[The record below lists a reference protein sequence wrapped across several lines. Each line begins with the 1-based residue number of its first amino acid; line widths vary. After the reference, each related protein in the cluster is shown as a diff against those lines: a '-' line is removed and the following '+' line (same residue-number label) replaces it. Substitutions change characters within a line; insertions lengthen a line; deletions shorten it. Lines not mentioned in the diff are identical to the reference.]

1 MYKLKPF
8 VAKWF
13 IIRYISMKTL
23 KTLFVAVFLLVSTQA
38 TLAVTAGE
46 LTTSSASNVAC
57 TMDAK
62 LCPDG
67 VTYVGRVAPKCEF
80 AACPNVSPCVDIK
93 TDLRV
98 NSTDATTGGDVT
110 KLQTFLAPQYL
121 KVEPTGRFLGLTRA
135 AVVDF
140 QKQYGI
146 SPAFGNVGPITRAKI
161 KELTCGGGGSQTLH
175 INSIEPSIAKVG
187 QTVALSGPGLNSGG
201 DFILFD
207 GHRIET
213 DGSKALN
220 RVGFVVPEY
229 ITNTINCIT
238 TPCPLGFSKKVVP
251 GTYTVQVVNN
261 LGTTN
266 TVKLTVIDSTIS
278 PSDTIKISRVEPS
291 AAKVGASAII
301 YGYNLFR
308 PETRIL
314 FDGMSIPGKPVYTK
328 MAGNFNSALEFVVPG
343 AIIHTINCITTPC
356 PQPLPVPIVPGTY
369 ELAVDNKYGR
379 DSVKFEVLS
388 ETVGGKPYLSYLNP
402 TQGSIGTEVAIFG
415 QNINTGNEKIYF
427 GGSLVPSTSLVT
439 DRKGVIRFKVPQSIT
454 PCGYD
459 DSVLCRMVAQ
469 QVTPGKYD
477 VVVKNK
483 EGISNTLTFTVTS
496 GTVVSAPKLYS
507 LTPSAG
513 SVGREVVIKGEG
525 INVGSDQIYFG
536 GSRVTPTLSSD
547 AADIVNTLRFK
558 VPSEITPC
566 GVNWQ
571 QMCEI
576 ATKPV
581 VPGLY
586 EVVVVNKNGTSNALN
601 FTVTSGSVQVP
612 IITSLSPQSGPV
624 DTRVTVYGSNI
635 DTGAEYVLF
644 AGYRLP
650 VDGAKVAGRVSFI
663 VPRELAHPCVQ
674 LKPTDPCPA
683 VMVRL
688 VTPGNYTVAVG
699 NANGVSTN
707 LNFTVTGTVSTDLV
721 ITSFYATDY
730 TFTNGN
736 AVGLGRKLVWTTT
749 GAQSCEASGAWS
761 GSKPTNGEH
770 VIGFMSQPLTYTLTC
785 YNNKGISVTKSVT
798 DPATGTTQVPVISTV
813 FPSSVSV
820 GTEVSLTGE
829 RLNTG
834 NAKIV
839 FGSGYITPNPTRSS
853 DSVLVFTIP
862 AMMPRYCAP
871 GLYCTDDM
879 ISVNPGTYDV
889 KVINSFGTSNAKSV
903 SVVASTALTPSIS
916 AISPSVGGT
925 NVQVT
930 LSGSNF
936 NPSSDYVWFG
946 SLKIAPNRNTG
957 YTNALTFTVPTTLF
971 QCDVKPGEE
980 CLARYEPTPA
990 GYYQIKVENSAG
1002 RISNAVNYQVTG
1014 GSSF

>member
-1 MYKLKPF
+1 
-8 VAKWF
+8 
-13 IIRYISMKTL
+13 MKTL
-23 KTLFVAVFLLVSTQA
+23 KILFASAFLLVSTQVA
-38 TLAVTAGE
+38 LAVTVGE
-46 LTTSSASNVAC
+46 LTTSSASAVAC
-57 TMDAK
+57 TMDVK

-67 VTYVGRVAPKCEF
+67 VTYVGRTAPKCEF
-80 AACPNVSPCVDIK
+80 AACPSVSPCVDLK

-98 NSTDATTGGDVT
+98 NSTDIATGGDVT
-110 KLQTFLAPQYL
+110 KLQRFLAPQYL

-135 AVVDF
+135 AIVDF

-161 KELTCGGGGSQTLH
+161 KELTCGGGGSQTLY
-175 INSIEPSIAKVG
+175 INSIDPTIAKVG

-201 DFILFD
+201 DFVLFD

-229 ITNTINCIT
+229 ITNTVNCIKA
-238 TPCPLGFSKKVVP
+238 PCPLGFSKKVVP

-266 TVKLTVIDSTIS
+266 TVKLTVTDGTIS
-278 PSDTIKISRVEPS
+278 PSDTIKISSVEPS
-291 AAKVGASAII
+291 AAKVGASVII

-308 PETRIL
+308 SETRIL
-314 FDGMSIPGKPVYTK
+314 FDGVSISGKPVYTK
-328 MAGNFNSALEFVVPG
+328 MAGNFNSALEFIVPEYLSPQCNRLKP
-343 AIIHTINCITTPC
+343 TDPC
-356 PQPLPVPIVPGTY
+356 PLGMVRQVLPGTY
-369 ELAVDNKYGR
+369 ELAVDNKFGR
-379 DSVKFEVLS
+379 DAVKFQVLGDV
-388 ETVGGKPYLSYLNP
+388 VGGKPYLSYLNP
-402 TQGSIGTEVAIFG
+402 TQGSVGVEVAIFG

-459 DSVLCRMVAQ
+459 DAVLCRMVAQ

-483 EGISNTLTFTVTS
+483 EGISNILTFTVTS
-496 GTVVSAPKLYS
+496 GTVISAPKLES

-513 SVGREVVIKGEG
+513 VVGTEVIIKGEG
-525 INVGSDQIYFG
+525 INIGEDKIYFK
-536 GSRVTPTLSSD
+536 GSLVSQSLS
-547 AADIVNTLRFK
+547 ATADVVNTLRFK
-558 VPSEITPC
+558 VPQFITSC
-566 GVNWQ
+566 GVGSAAACDVVAQ
-571 QMCEI
+571 
-576 ATKPV
+576 PV
-581 VPGLY
+581 VPGVY
-586 EVVVVNKNGTSNALN
+586 DVVVVNKNGTSNALN

-798 DPATGTTQVPVISTV
+798 DPATGATQVPIISTV
-813 FPSSVSV
+813 SPSSISV

-916 AISPSVGGT
+916 VISPSVGGT
-925 NVQVT
+925 GIQVT
-930 LSGSNF
+930 LTGSNF
-936 NPSSDYVWFG
+936 NPASDSVWFG
-946 SLKIAPNRNTG
+946 GIKFAPNRNVGTAS
-957 YTNALTFTVPTTLF
+957 TLMFTVPQTLF
-971 QCDVKPGEE
+971 QCDVKPGQE
-980 CLARYEPTPA
+980 CLAMYQPTPT
-990 GYYQIKVENSAG
+990 GYYQVKVENSAG
-1002 RISNAVNYQVTG
+1002 KISNTVNYQVTG